1 MQHLFADYEVSLLA
15 KNKGFTECCFQY
27 FQHGVLTQS
36 SYSEFIDFNTKYK
49 NNNIISAPL
58 WDQLIEWLDKK
69 EIFCSADMRIEDG
82 LFKWYPVIKEVEHY
96 EEVRTELKLRG
107 TKINALRDAILHAL
121 TLI

>member
-1 MQHLFADYEVSLLA
+1 MIKNSLNDVYDHDEHQDLI
-15 KNKGFTECCFQY
+15 K
-27 FQHGVLTQS
+27 
-36 SYSEFIDFNTKYK
+36 TKFVA
-49 NNNIISAPL
+49 APL

-69 EIFCSADMRIEDG
+69 EIFCSADMRIENG

-96 EEVRTELKLRG
+96 EEVRTELKPRD